1 MSDPYDDEEGQ
12 PEGDYGAT
20 TPLIMP
26 KEEARR
32 EARRMREEAEP
43 TGELEPQPEPQRA
56 PPPQQR
62 PVAAPR
68 RGIPAW
74 VWIIVAV
81 FFLAMVAFVLFFVL
95 LRNPGFTMVVRGAPP
110 GSGVLV
116 DNVSHGVTSGDG
128 SIKVPGLKAGKRVVR
143 VTHDGYQDF
152 NTSVSGND
160 GEVKTV
166 IAQLVPTGQQPA
178 EAGLPREIDYNG
190 TMLLVGAGEFVMGD
204 DNHQPDERP
213 AHKLTL
219 PDFYIDRNEVT
230 NEQYKKFCDATH
242 RSYPTN
248 PWWDDHY

>member
-74 VWIIVAV
+74 VWIIVAL
-81 FFLAMVAFVLFFVL
+81 FFLVVVAFVLFFVL

-190 TMLLVGAGEFVMGD
+190 TMLLVGAG
-204 DNHQPDERP
+204 
-213 AHKLTL
+213 
-219 PDFYIDRNEVT
+219 
-230 NEQYKKFCDATH
+230 
-242 RSYPTN
+242 
-248 PWWDDHY
+248 